1 MRALINAVWPQSET
15 QVSVNAGGRVQRRA
29 RAIQLVAASLIL
41 LVAAHAQTTATI
53 HGTVSDASGSVVAG
67 ATVTLTN
74 EASND
79 SRVSTTNGEGFFA
92 FPAILPGSYKIKI
105 EAKGFKAW
113 DQPGIS
119 VNAADQRNLA
129 NIVLGVGAATES
141 VTVEADQD
149 LVPVDSGERKDVLSS
164 RDIDQLALEGRN
176 VDELLKT
183 LTGAANT
190 PLGGTSN
197 TVPNFFN
204 QGAEG
209 SSVGNGLAL
218 NGAAERGGTAQLADG
233 VDINDP
239 GCNCYSIAAINPEM
253 TQEVTVQMSNFGAD
267 SPKGP
272 TVVNSI
278 SKSGT
283 SQYHGSA
290 YVYARNWQLDANDW
304 QTKTSE
310 LESGEP
316 NKRGG
321 EHYYYPGG
329 NFGGPIPLT
338 QKKAFFWFG
347 YEHFLQNLGNSSFLT
362 SYIPDAGML
371 AGNFTSSDPLIAAV
385 CPTMDANGNNP
396 GVSGNWCGSVNGTV
410 LPNGTTVTNGQL
422 GPADPGAAALAKI
435 WPAANANPLAAGFGG
450 ANYVEPIPAIHNG
463 YTYRARVDYN
473 ITQNDKIYISFQY
486 GNDAEP
492 TQGNGAHIYWTPAYS
507 IPYPGGGLQSTS
519 TSKALSGHFVHVFS
533 PTLTNEF
540 LATWGWASNPV
551 APPNPSAAF
560 RSTLGYPTGYGTV
573 FNTGALLIPS
583 YSSAG
588 AMTFPDFSQQD
599 IFEAGHGSYLTK
611 KEQPSFA
618 DNVVKVWGTHTIK
631 IGAYTETA
639 DNEQGSFESPNGSFN
654 GFGGLHNDV
663 LTGNPIGSANNPVA
677 NFMLG
682 IANQYSENSAGP
694 AEDLAAK
701 DIAAYIDDSWKVNRR
716 LTVEAGFRFEHI
728 SHWYDRAKNGIPVWI
743 PALVASDFASGK
755 AEPGLY
761 WHGIDPGIPTSGLP
775 NPILF
780 VQPRFGI
787 AWDVFGTGRTVVR
800 GGWGAYRWND
810 QYNDYAN
817 ALIDADNIQNYN
829 LNSSAQKN
837 VLFSEIGSLTPG
849 AQGLGSV
856 TAFNPGDNKISVTHS
871 YNLTISQ
878 QVKWNSLFEIAYVGS
893 STSNVLMGG
902 GSDAGTTS
910 TSAGSFVDQ
919 NKVPLGAFFKADPVT
934 GIVASDPEAI
944 ANTADYAPFGAVY
957 GSSTIA
963 VPTHVGYSNYNAL
976 QTSWNKRANRL
987 TFNLNFTWSKAL
999 GTVLNIDPFNLH
1011 GNYAP
1016 ALTDRPYVFNASYA
1030 YNLQNFYRGDSRF
1043 LSGAANGWSISGI
1056 TTYQSGL
1063 PIQQMTDQNL
1073 NLSLQFINDPRFPPT
1088 FTSPLTA
1095 ASYYGTNAALSVQP
1109 TTPCDPGGDLTSNQR
1124 ARLQCFSL
1132 PTLPV
1137 PSSPTT
1143 RTLAGFGPSSYDVY
1157 GPAYWDSDVSIYKTF
1172 HIGERQSVQF
1182 RASAFN
1188 FLNHPLQ
1195 QFSGSNQ
1202 VQLKYNVDYV
1212 THAITVNP
1220 AISPTF
1226 GFLDSK
1232 NGAPN
1237 QRILE
1242 LSLKYSF

>member
-1 MRALINAVWPQSET
+1 MNVRRWLEAVQFP
-15 QVSVNAGGRVQRRA
+15 VSVSRSDREVTRPVQILA
-29 RAIQLVAASLIL
+29 AILIL
-41 LVAAHAQTTATI
+41 LAVSNAQTTATI
-53 HGTVSDASGSVVAG
+53 HGTVRDSSGSVVTA
-67 ATVTLTN
+67 AQVTLIN
-74 EASND
+74 EATND
-79 SRVSTTNGEGFFA
+79 ARNVVSNGEGYFV
-92 FPAILPGSYKIKI
+92 FPALLPGSYKVKV
-105 EAKGFKAW
+105 EAKGFKSW
-113 DQPGIS
+113 EQPSVS
-119 VNAADQRNLA
+119 VNAADQRNLS
-129 NIVLGVGAATES
+129 NIVLEVGSAIES
-141 VTVEADQD
+141 VVVEANRD
-149 LVPVDSGERKDVLSS
+149 LIPVDSGERKDVLSS
-164 RDIDQLALEGRN
+164 KDIDQLALVGRN

-183 LTGAANT
+183 LTGATNT
-190 PLGGTSN
+190 PLGGTGN

-218 NGAAERGGTAQLADG
+218 NGVAERGGTAQLADG

-253 TQEVTVQMSNFGAD
+253 TQEVSVQMSNFGAD

-283 SQYHGSA
+283 DQYHGSA

-304 QTKTSE
+304 QTKTNE
-310 LESGEP
+310 LENGNP

-329 NFGGPIPLT
+329 NFGGPIPFT

-347 YEHFLQNLGNSSFLT
+347 YEHFLQNLGNSNFLT

-385 CPTMDANGNNP
+385 CPNIDANGDSSSP
-396 GVSGNWCGSVNGTV
+396 VSGTWCGSVNGTI

-435 WPAANANPLAAGFGG
+435 WPAANANPLVSGFNG
-450 ANYVEPIPAIHNG
+450 ANFVEPIPAIHNG

-473 ITQNDKIYISFQY
+473 ITQNDKIYVSFQY
-486 GNDAEP
+486 GNDAQP
-492 TQGNGAHIYWTPAYS
+492 TQGNGAHIFWTPS
-507 IPYPGGGLQSTS
+507 NSVPYPGGGLQSTS

-540 LATWGWASNPV
+540 LATWGWASNPT

-560 RSTLGYPTGYGTV
+560 RTTLGYPSSYGTV
-573 FNTGALLIPS
+573 FNTGALLVPS

-599 IFEAGHGSYLTK
+599 IFEAGHGVYLTK

-618 DNVVKVWGTHTIK
+618 DNLVKVWGTHTVK
-631 IGAYTETA
+631 IGAFTETA
-639 DNEQGSFESPNGSFN
+639 DNEQGSFESPNGSLN
-654 GFGGLHNDV
+654 GFGGLHKDV

-682 IANQYSENSAGP
+682 IANSYSENSAGP

-716 LTVEAGFRFEHI
+716 LTVEVGFRFEHI
-728 SHWYDRAKNGIPVWI
+728 SHWYDRAKNGIPVFI
-743 PALVASDFASGK
+743 PALVASDFATGK
-755 AEPGLY
+755 SEPGLY
-761 WHGIDPGIPTSGLP
+761 WHGIDPGIPTTGLP

-780 VQPRFGI
+780 VQPRFGL

-817 ALIDADNIQNYN
+817 ALIDADNIKNYN
-829 LNSSAQKN
+829 LPGQTN
-837 VLFSEIGSLTPG
+837 VLLSDIPSLTPG
-849 AQGLGSV
+849 AQGVGGV
-856 TAFNPGDNKISVTHS
+856 TAFNPSDDKISVTHS

-878 QVKWNSLFEIAYVGS
+878 QVKWNSLFEVAYVGS

-902 GSDAGTTS
+902 GSDAGTSS

-934 GIVASDPEAI
+934 GVIAPDPETI
-944 ANTADYAPFGAVY
+944 GGLGSPLNKVADYAPFGAVY
-957 GSSTIA
+957 GTSTIA

-976 QTSWNKRANRL
+976 QMSWNKRANRL

-1016 ALTDRPYVFNASYA
+1016 VLTDRPYVFNASYA
-1030 YNLQNFYRGDSRF
+1030 YNLQNFYSGDAKF
-1043 LSGAANGWSISGI
+1043 LSGAVNGWSISGI
-1056 TTYQSGL
+1056 TTRQSGL

-1073 NLSLQFINDPRFPPT
+1073 NLTLQYTGTIPAGV
-1088 FTSPLTA
+1088 SPNLSA
-1095 ASYYGTNAALSVQP
+1095 ASYYGTSAALSVQP
-1109 TTPCDPGGDLTSNQR
+1109 TTPCDPGGNLASNQR
-1124 ARLQCFSL
+1124 VKLECFSL
-1132 PTLPV
+1132 PALPV
-1137 PSSPTT
+1137 PGTPTT
-1143 RTLAGFGPSSYDVY
+1143 RTLAAYGPSSYDAY

-1195 QFSGSNQ
+1195 QFSGSSQ
-1202 VQLKYNVDYV
+1202 VQLRYNVDYV
-1212 THAITVNP
+1212 SHAITVNP

-1232 NGAPN
+1232 NGSPN
-1237 QRILE
+1237 QRIVE

>member
-1 MRALINAVWPQSET
+1 MSVFRRLAIQFA
-15 QVSVNAGGRVQRRA
+15 VNAFHAMRGVARPVQILA
-29 RAIQLVAASLIL
+29 VTLVLLAA
-41 LVAAHAQTTATI
+41 ANAQTTATI
-53 HGTVSDASGSVVAG
+53 HGTVYDSSGGVVA
-67 ATVTLTN
+67 AARVTLIN
-74 EASND
+74 EATND
-79 SRVSTTNGEGFFA
+79 TRNVVSSGEGYFV
-92 FPAILPGSYKIKI
+92 FPALLPGSYRVKV
-105 EAKGFKAW
+105 EAKGFKSW
-113 DQPGIS
+113 EQPGIT
-119 VNAADQRNLA
+119 VDAADQRNLP
-129 NIVLGVGAATES
+129 NIALQVGSTTES
-141 VTVEADQD
+141 ITVEADRE

-164 RDIDQLALEGRN
+164 KDIDQLALQGRN
-176 VDELLKT
+176 VEELLKT
-183 LTGAANT
+183 LTGATNT
-190 PLGGTSN
+190 PLGGLTN

-272 TVVNSI
+272 TVVNTI

-283 SQYHGSA
+283 DQYHAAA
-290 YVYARNWQLDANDW
+290 YVFARNWQLDANDW
-304 QTKTSE
+304 FSNSQN
-310 LESGEP
+310 LP
-316 NKRGG
+316 RNG

-329 NFGGPIPLT
+329 NFGGPVPFT
-338 QKKAFFWFG
+338 QHKVMFWAG
-347 YEHFLQNLGNSSFLT
+347 YEHFFQNLGNSSTLT
-362 SYIPDAGML
+362 SFVPDAGML

-385 CPTMDANGNNP
+385 CPNIDANGDSSTP
-396 GVSGNWCGSVNGTV
+396 VSGNWCGSVNGTI

-422 GPADPGAAALAKI
+422 GAADPGAAALAAI
-435 WPAANANPLAAGFGG
+435 WPKANANPLTTPGG
-450 ANYVEPIPAIHNG
+450 YNYVAAIPAIHNG
-463 YTYRARVDYN
+463 YVYRTRVDYN
-473 ITQNDKIYISFQY
+473 ITQSDKFYASFQY
-486 GNDAEP
+486 GYDGQP

-519 TSKALSGHFVHVFS
+519 TSKVLSGHFVHVFS
-533 PTLTNEF
+533 ATLTNEL

-560 RSTLGYPTGYGTV
+560 RTTLGYPSGYGTV

-588 AMTFPDFSQQD
+588 AMTFPDFSEQD
-599 IFEAGHGSYLTK
+599 IFEAGHGTYLTK

-618 DNVVKVWGTHTIK
+618 DNVVKVWRTHTFK
-631 IGAYTETA
+631 IGAFTETA
-639 DNEQGSFESPNGSFN
+639 DNEQGSFESPNGSLN
-654 GFGGLHNDV
+654 GFGGQHADV
-663 LTGNPIGSANNPVA
+663 LTGNLIGSANNPVA

-682 IANQYSENSAGP
+682 MANSYSENSAGP

-701 DIAAYIDDSWKVNRR
+701 DIAAYIDDSWKVTRR
-716 LTVEAGFRFEHI
+716 FTVEVGFRFEHI
-728 SHWYDRAKNGIPVWI
+728 SHWYDRAGNGVPVWI
-743 PALVASDFASGK
+743 PSLVASDFASGK

-761 WHGIDPGIPTSGLP
+761 WHGIDPGIPTSGER

-780 VQPRFGI
+780 VQPRFGL
-787 AWDVFGTGRTVVR
+787 AWDIFGTGRTVLR

-817 ALIDADNIQNYN
+817 ALVDADNIKNYN
-829 LNSSAQKN
+829 LPGQTN
-837 VLFSEIGSLTPG
+837 VLLSEIGSLTPG
-849 AQGLGSV
+849 SQGIGGV
-856 TAFNPGDNKISVTHS
+856 TAFNSNDSKISVTHS
-871 YNLTISQ
+871 YNFTISQ

-893 STSNVLMGG
+893 TTSNVLMGG
-902 GSDAGTTS
+902 GSDASISS

-934 GIVASDPEAI
+934 GVISEDPENI
-944 ANTADYAPFGAVY
+944 GGTGTNKVADYAPFGAVY
-957 GSSTIA
+957 GTNAIA

-976 QTSWNKRANRL
+976 QMGWNKRANRL
-987 TFNLNFTWSKAL
+987 TFNFNFTWSKTL
-999 GTVLNIDPFNLH
+999 GTVLNIDPFYLH

-1016 ALTDRPYVFNASYA
+1016 ALVDRPYVFNASYA
-1030 YNLQNFYRGDSRF
+1030 YNLQNFYRGDFKF

-1056 TTYQSGL
+1056 TTYQTGL
-1063 PIQQMTDQNL
+1063 PLQQMTDQNF
-1073 NLSLQFINDPRFPPT
+1073 NLSLEYSGAIPSGVTPSLSAN
-1088 FTSPLTA
+1088 
-1095 ASYYGTNAALSVQP
+1095 SYYGTSAGISVQP
-1109 TTPCDPGGDLTSNQR
+1109 ITPCDPGGNLGSNQR
-1124 ARLQCFSL
+1124 IKLNCFSL
-1132 PTLPV
+1132 PALPIPV
-1137 PSSPTT
+1137 SPTT
-1143 RTLAGFGPSSYDVY
+1143 RILAGYGPSSYDAY

-1172 HIGERQSVQF
+1172 HIGERQNVQF

-1188 FLNHPLQ
+1188 FLNHPLP

-1226 GFLDSK
+1226 GILDSK